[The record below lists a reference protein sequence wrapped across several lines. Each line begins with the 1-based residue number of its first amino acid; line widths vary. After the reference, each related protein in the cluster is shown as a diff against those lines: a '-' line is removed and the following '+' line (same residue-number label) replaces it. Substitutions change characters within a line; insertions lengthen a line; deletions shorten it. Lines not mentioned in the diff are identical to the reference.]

1 MPNTTASPQ
10 RTASASAAHRP
21 VIDLADCRE
30 RLVRHRIYGLVNSAA
45 RLRRFMESHVFAVWD
60 FQSLLKAMQ
69 QRLTCT
75 SIPWVPTP
83 DAEAR
88 RLVNEIVL
96 DEESDALP
104 EGGSA
109 SHFELY
115 LHGMRNAGADTGPID
130 RMIETLR
137 AGVSQ
142 VGKPAAT
149 GRQGVHGV
157 SQVGKPAAT
166 GRQETAERMGKD
178 VDGVSQIRKPAATVG
193 QEADGVSQVGKP
205 AATGR
210 QETAERMGQDGAGVS
225 KGGKSVATVVGD
237 AMREAGAPEAA
248 QAFVRHSFAVI
259 ESGSTHGIV
268 AAFTYGR
275 EDVIP
280 DMFRGLVSSL
290 ASRDPAWERFHWYLD
305 RHIEADEEKHAP
317 VCRRIMAR
325 LCGDDPARW
334 AEASQVARACVE
346 SRIAL
351 WDAIAAE
358 LEAMPAE

>member
-1 MPNTTASPQ
+1 MVHERCGVVALCNSEGV
-10 RTASASAAHRP
+10 SARPSARHI
-21 VIDLADCRE
+21 VDLADCRE

-142 VGKPAAT
+142 GGKPAAT
-149 GRQGVHGV
+149 VRQGV
-157 SQVGKPAAT
+157 
-166 GRQETAERMGKD
+166 
-178 VDGVSQIRKPAATVG
+178 
-193 QEADGVSQVGKP
+193 DGVSQVGKP

-210 QETAERMGQDGAGVS
+210 QETAERMGQDVDGVPQ
-225 KGGKSVATVVGD
+225 GGKSVATVVGD

-305 RHIEADEEKHAP
+305 RHIEADDEKHAP

-325 LCGDDPARW
+325 LCGDDPAKW
-334 AEASQVARACVE
+334 AEASRMARACVE
-346 SRIAL
+346 ARIAL
-351 WDAIAAE
+351 WDAITAE

>member
-75 SIPWVPTP
+75 TIPWVPTP
-83 DAEAR
+83 DPEAR

-96 DEESDALP
+96 DEESDELP
-104 EGGSA
+104 EGGAA

-115 LHGMRNAGADTGPID
+115 LEGMRAAGADTGPID
-130 RMIETLR
+130 RMIESLR
-137 AGVSQ
+137 TAKAPQ
-142 VGKPAAT
+142 V
-149 GRQGVHGV
+149 
-157 SQVGKPAAT
+157 
-166 GRQETAERMGKD
+166 E
-178 VDGVSQIRKPAATVG
+178 KPAATVG
-193 QEADGVSQVGKP
+193 QV
-205 AATGR
+205 
-210 QETAERMGQDGAGVS
+210 
-225 KGGKSVATVVGD
+225 VAV
-237 AMREAGAPEAA
+237 AMQAAGAPQAA
-248 QAFVRHSFAVI
+248 QEFVRQSFAVI
-259 ESGSTHGIV
+259 EQGSTHGVV

-280 DMFRGLVSSL
+280 DMFRSLVSSL
-290 ASRDPAWERFHWYLD
+290 ASRDPAWARFHWYLE
-305 RHIEADEEKHAP
+305 RHIEADDEKHAP

-325 LCGDDPARW
+325 LCGDDPAKW
-334 AEASQVARACVE
+334 AEASAIARQCIEA
-346 SRIAL
+346 RIAL
-351 WDAIAAE
+351 WDAITADIATVHD
-358 LEAMPAE
+358 

>member
-1 MPNTTASPQ
+1 MPITLSPVEPPQ
-10 RTASASAAHRP
+10 GSTPMRST
-21 VIDLADCRE
+21 IDLGDARE

-142 VGKPAAT
+142 
-149 GRQGVHGV
+149 
-157 SQVGKPAAT
+157 
-166 GRQETAERMGKD
+166 
-178 VDGVSQIRKPAATVG
+178 
-193 QEADGVSQVGKP
+193 
-205 AATGR
+205 
-210 QETAERMGQDGAGVS
+210 
-225 KGGKSVATVVGD
+225 GGKSVATVVGD

-305 RHIEADEEKHAP
+305 RHIEADDEKHAP

-325 LCGDDPARW
+325 LCGDDPAKW
-334 AEASQVARACVE
+334 AEASRTARACVE
-346 SRIAL
+346 ARIAL

>member
-1 MPNTTASPQ
+1 
-10 RTASASAAHRP
+10 
-21 VIDLADCRE
+21 
-30 RLVRHRIYGLVNSAA
+30 
-45 RLRRFMESHVFAVWD
+45 MESHVFAVWD

-149 GRQGVHGV
+149 VRQGTAERMGQDVV

-166 GRQETAERMGKD
+166 VRQG
-178 VDGVSQIRKPAATVG
+178 
-193 QEADGVSQVGKP
+193 
-205 AATGR
+205 
-210 QETAERMGQDGAGVS
+210 TAERMGQDVDGS
-225 KGGKSVATVVGD
+225 PQGGKPVATVVGD

-305 RHIEADEEKHAP
+305 RHIEADDEKHAP

-325 LCGDDPARW
+325 LCGDDPAKW

>member
-1 MPNTTASPQ
+1 MPSSTLPEAPLPP
-10 RTASASAAHRP
+10 AAAHGSRNACL
-21 VIDLADCRE
+21 IDLGDARE

-149 GRQGVHGV
+149 VGQDVDGG

-166 GRQETAERMGKD
+166 
-178 VDGVSQIRKPAATVG
+178 V
-193 QEADGVSQVGKP
+193 
-205 AATGR
+205 R
-210 QETAERMGQDGAGVS
+210 QETAERMGQDVDGGPRV
-225 KGGKSVATVVGD
+225 GKSAATVVGD

-305 RHIEADEEKHAP
+305 RHIEADDEKHAP

-325 LCGDDPARW
+325 LCGDDPAKW
-334 AEASQVARACVE
+334 AEASRMARACVE
-346 SRIAL
+346 ARIAL

>member
-1 MPNTTASPQ
+1 L
-10 RTASASAAHRP
+10 
-21 VIDLADCRE
+21 IDLGDARE

-149 GRQGVHGV
+149 VGQDVDGG

-166 GRQETAERMGKD
+166 
-178 VDGVSQIRKPAATVG
+178 V
-193 QEADGVSQVGKP
+193 
-205 AATGR
+205 R
-210 QETAERMGQDGAGVS
+210 QETAERMGQDVDGGPRV
-225 KGGKSVATVVGD
+225 GKSAATVVGD

-305 RHIEADEEKHAP
+305 RHIEADDEKHAP

-325 LCGDDPARW
+325 LCGDDPAKW
-334 AEASQVARACVE
+334 AEASRMARACVE
-346 SRIAL
+346 ARIAL

>member
-1 MPNTTASPQ
+1 MPITLSPVEPPQ
-10 RTASASAAHRP
+10 GSIPIRST
-21 VIDLADCRE
+21 IDLADCRE
-30 RLVRHRIYGLVNSAA
+30 RLVRHRIYGLVYSAA

-137 AGVSQ
+137 AGVAQ

-149 GRQGVHGV
+149 VGQGVDGG
-157 SQVGKPAAT
+157 SQVGKPA
-166 GRQETAERMGKD
+166 
-178 VDGVSQIRKPAATVG
+178 
-193 QEADGVSQVGKP
+193 
-205 AATGR
+205 
-210 QETAERMGQDGAGVS
+210 
-225 KGGKSVATVVGD
+225 ATVVGD

-290 ASRDPAWERFHWYLD
+290 ASRDPAWERFHWYLN
-305 RHIEADEEKHAP
+305 RHIEADDEKHAP

-325 LCGDDPARW
+325 LCGDDPAKW
-334 AEASQVARACVE
+334 AEASRMARACVE
-346 SRIAL
+346 ARIAL
-351 WDAIAAE
+351 WDAIAAD

>member
-1 MPNTTASPQ
+1 
-10 RTASASAAHRP
+10 
-21 VIDLADCRE
+21 
-30 RLVRHRIYGLVNSAA
+30 VNSPE
-45 RLRRFMESHVFAVWD
+45 RLRRFMEMHVYAVWD

-149 GRQGVHGV
+149 ARQGVQGEPQVGKPAATVRHRTAERMGQDVAGV

-166 GRQETAERMGKD
+166 VRHG
-178 VDGVSQIRKPAATVG
+178 
-193 QEADGVSQVGKP
+193 
-205 AATGR
+205 
-210 QETAERMGQDGAGVS
+210 TAERMGQDVVS
-225 KGGKSVATVVGD
+225 QVGKPVATVVGD

-248 QAFVRHSFAVI
+248 QAFVRHSFTVI

-305 RHIEADEEKHAP
+305 RHIEADDEKHAP

-325 LCGDDPARW
+325 LCGDDPAKW
-334 AEASQVARACVE
+334 AEASRMARACVE
-346 SRIAL
+346 ARIAL

>member
-1 MPNTTASPQ
+1 L
-10 RTASASAAHRP
+10 
-21 VIDLADCRE
+21 IDLGDARE

-149 GRQGVHGV
+149 
-157 SQVGKPAAT
+157 
-166 GRQETAERMGKD
+166 
-178 VDGVSQIRKPAATVG
+178 
-193 QEADGVSQVGKP
+193 
-205 AATGR
+205 
-210 QETAERMGQDGAGVS
+210 
-225 KGGKSVATVVGD
+225 VVGD

-305 RHIEADEEKHAP
+305 RHIEADDEKHAP

-346 SRIAL
+346 ARIAL

>member
-1 MPNTTASPQ
+1 MPITLSPVEPPQ
-10 RTASASAAHRP
+10 GSIPIRST
-21 VIDLADCRE
+21 IDLADCRE

-149 GRQGVHGV
+149 GRQGVQGV

-166 GRQETAERMGKD
+166 
-178 VDGVSQIRKPAATVG
+178 VG
-193 QEADGVSQVGKP
+193 
-205 AATGR
+205 
-210 QETAERMGQDGAGVS
+210 QETAERMGQDGGS
-225 KGGKSVATVVGD
+225 QGGKSVATVVGD

-305 RHIEADEEKHAP
+305 RHIEADDEKHAP

-325 LCGDDPARW
+325 LCGDDPAKW
-334 AEASQVARACVE
+334 AEASRMARACVE
-346 SRIAL
+346 ARIAL

-358 LEAMPAE
+358 LEAMPGE

>member
-1 MPNTTASPQ
+1 MPITLSPVEPPQ
-10 RTASASAAHRP
+10 GSIPIRST
-21 VIDLADCRE
+21 IDLADCRE

-137 AGVSQ
+137 AGVAQ

-149 GRQGVHGV
+149 VGQGVDGG
-157 SQVGKPAAT
+157 SQVGKPA
-166 GRQETAERMGKD
+166 
-178 VDGVSQIRKPAATVG
+178 
-193 QEADGVSQVGKP
+193 
-205 AATGR
+205 
-210 QETAERMGQDGAGVS
+210 
-225 KGGKSVATVVGD
+225 ATVVGD

-290 ASRDPAWERFHWYLD
+290 ASRDPAWERFHWYLN
-305 RHIEADEEKHAP
+305 RHIEADDEKHAP

-325 LCGDDPARW
+325 LCGDDPAKW
-334 AEASQVARACVE
+334 AEASRMARACVE
-346 SRIAL
+346 ARIAL
-351 WDAIAAE
+351 WDAIAAD

>member
-1 MPNTTASPQ
+1 MYSSPFPSAQLPPDCLPLPATSGSTAP
-10 RTASASAAHRP
+10 RT
-21 VIDLADCRE
+21 IDLGDARE

-45 RLRRFMESHVFAVWD
+45 RLRRFMQSHVFAVWD

-142 VGKPAAT
+142 GGKPAAT
-149 GRQGVHGV
+149 VRQ
-157 SQVGKPAAT
+157 
-166 GRQETAERMGKD
+166 D
-178 VDGVSQIRKPAATVG
+178 V
-193 QEADGVSQVGKP
+193 DGVSQVGKP
-205 AATGR
+205 A
-210 QETAERMGQDGAGVS
+210 
-225 KGGKSVATVVGD
+225 ATVVGD

-305 RHIEADEEKHAP
+305 RHIEADDEKHAP

-325 LCGDDPARW
+325 LCGDDPAKW
-334 AEASQVARACVE
+334 AEASRMARACVE
-346 SRIAL
+346 ARIAL

>member
-1 MPNTTASPQ
+1 MHASSTTLSP
-10 RTASASAAHRP
+10 ALSAAPRHS
-21 VIDLADCRE
+21 IDLADCRE

-142 VGKPAAT
+142 VEKPAAT
-149 GRQGVHGV
+149 GRQGVQGE
-157 SQVGKPAAT
+157 Q
-166 GRQETAERMGKD
+166 
-178 VDGVSQIRKPAATVG
+178 
-193 QEADGVSQVGKP
+193 QVGKP

-210 QETAERMGQDGAGVS
+210 QETAERMGQDVDGVS
-225 KGGKSVATVVGD
+225 QGGKSVATVVGD

-305 RHIEADEEKHAP
+305 RHIEADDEKHAP

-325 LCGDDPARW
+325 LCGDDPAKW